1 MNVLGTFPSN
11 LSQTCGL
18 SDNYKVFKNN
28 QTPID
33 SVSVILFSL
42 QANTNEVHALFLHSV
57 HHNTSAGHG
66 GRTHFGALR
75 RSVRLHSVFLK
86 AATRPTPGNICRHMP
101 CKLPL
106 FTVQSRA
113 TSAWHPTFFSR
124 ARVQNAR
131 NLSPS
136 HPRDVEPTS
145 ESAPTID
152 TSIDRKRYKAC
163 WGLGSLYRQCCV
175 GEWASQTMH
184 FKNVHDHG

>member
-113 TSAWHPTFFSR
+113 TSAWHPTFFLELEYR
-124 ARVQNAR
+124 TLVIYPLLIREMLNRQARVRLRLILVLTGN
-131 NLSPS
+131 
-136 HPRDVEPTS
+136 
-145 ESAPTID
+145 D
-152 TSIDRKRYKAC
+152 TKRA
-163 WGLGSLYRQCCV
+163 GASVHYRQCCV